1 MFTPILYFCHM
12 SKKDSILK
20 ATLKLIVENG
30 IQNTPLSLITK
41 EANVGMGTVYNYFK
55 TKEDIIRELYLRIK
69 NEGAEYILKEYDNNL
84 HVKQR
89 YFLIMGSV
97 VEYYLNNQ
105 FEFLFMEQIQFSPII
120 DNKTKA
126 EASSY
131 IIEMYRLFEEG
142 QNQEI
147 IKKANIKQQM
157 YFVYGALAS
166 LIRLHI
172 MEATNLDDSAIES
185 AIKASW
191 DAIKE

>member
-1 MFTPILYFCHM
+1 MN
-12 SKKDSILK
+12 KKDSILQ

-55 TKEDIIRELYLRIK
+55 TKEDIIRQLYLKIK
-69 NEGAEYILKEYDNNL
+69 NESADYMLSEYDKDL

-89 YFLIMGSV
+89 YFLIMDKV
-97 VEYYLNNQ
+97 VEYYLNNP
-105 FEFLFMEQIQFSPII
+105 FEFLFMEQLQFSPII
-120 DNKTKA
+120 DNKTKT
-126 EASSY
+126 EASIY
-131 IIEMYRLFEEG
+131 IKEMNGLFEEG
-142 QNQEI
+142 QSQEI
-147 IKKANIKQQM
+147 IKRADIKQQM

-172 MEATNLDDSAIES
+172 SGATKLDASSIEF
-185 AIKASW
+185 AIKSSW

>member
-1 MFTPILYFCHM
+1 MN
-12 SKKDSILK
+12 KKDSILQ

-69 NEGAEYILKEYDNNL
+69 NEGASYVLKGYDKNL

-89 YFLIMGSV
+89 YFLIIEKM

-105 FEFLFMEQIQFSPII
+105 YEFLFMEQLQFSPII
-120 DNKTKA
+120 DNKTKT
-126 EASSY
+126 EASAYSL
-131 IIEMYRLFEEG
+131 EMNRLFEEG

-147 IKKANIKQQM
+147 IKKANIEQQM

-172 MEATNLDDSAIES
+172 MGTTKLDASSIEF
-185 AIKASW
+185 AIKSSW
-191 DAIKE
+191 DSIKE